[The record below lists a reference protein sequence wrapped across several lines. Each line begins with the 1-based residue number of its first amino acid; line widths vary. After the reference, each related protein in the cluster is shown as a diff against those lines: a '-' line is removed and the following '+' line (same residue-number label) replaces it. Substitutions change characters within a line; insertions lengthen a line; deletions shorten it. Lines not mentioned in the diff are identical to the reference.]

1 MVEYRVG
8 ETFPGDVPTEA
19 GTTLELRDQGLVLL
33 IQCPEVRKEEI
44 AAFRRPI
51 RKYWLVEGDDN
62 VPLAYWIFQFS
73 HPLNEMECNFDVKL
87 CNQERLGKWLDAT
100 DGMTSVLTIYLLD
113 GTLLKGIKTIRLQ
126 AESVNMLKDII
137 QDQIAASY
145 TDRDI
150 TVYLQALMQFNAEG
164 LKSMGRMFTP
174 AS

>member
-8 ETFPGDVPTEA
+8 EPFPGTFPTEA

-44 AAFRRPI
+44 AAFRRPV

-62 VPLAYWIFQFS
+62 VPLAYWVFLFS
-73 HPLNEMECNFDVKL
+73 HPLNEMECNFDSKL
-87 CNQERLGKWLDAT
+87 CNKELLEKWMSGT
-100 DGMTSVLTIYLLD
+100 GGMTNVLTVYLLD
-113 GTLLKGIKTIRLQ
+113 GPLLKGVKTISLH
-126 AESVNMLKDII
+126 ADSVSMFNDII

-150 TVYLQALMQFNAEG
+150 KLYLQALMQFNAEG
-164 LKSMGRMFTP
+164 LKSMGRMFAP
-174 AS
+174 N